1 VTENMMKINLDDEMV
16 KLVKTLIGEGVF
28 DDAILDRMQ
37 SHNPLIDK
45 FCNACERVCRE
56 DFRCKA

>member
-1 VTENMMKINLDDEMV
+1 MMKINLDDEMV

-28 DDAILDRMQ
+28 DEAILERMQ

-45 FCNACERVCRE
+45 FCSDCSRVCTE